1 MALYLMMGTYTND
14 SAGPLIKGNSD
25 RRAAMV
31 TMIESVGGV
40 FKDYHITRGEYD
52 FCIIAEF
59 EAYEK
64 VAAIVLNAKASG
76 TLKDSMVLEAL
87 DLGMIRKYSEDV
99 DYTPPKSWVTCYN
112 QNEETSAIGEIVSFY
127 ENKSVLKEYNFEL
140 LMRELCSFVGYIRCL

>member
-59 EAYEK
+59 DAYEK

-76 TLKDSMVLEAL
+76 TLKDSMILEAL
-87 DLGMIRKYSEDV
+87 DLRKIRKYSEDV
-99 DYTPPKSWVTCYN
+99 NYTPPKTWVTY
-112 QNEETSAIGEIVSFY
+112 
-127 ENKSVLKEYNFEL
+127 
-140 LMRELCSFVGYIRCL
+140 

>member
-14 SAGPLIKGNSD
+14 SAGPLIKGKSD

-59 EAYEK
+59 DAYEK

-76 TLKDSMVLEAL
+76 TLKDSMILEAL
-87 DLGMIRKYSEDV
+87 DLGKIRKYSEDV
-99 DYTPPKSWVTCYN
+99 NYSPPETWPAYYD
-112 QNEETSAIGEIVSFY
+112 QNGENSSISELVSFN
-127 ENKSVLKEYNFEL
+127 EKKTVLRIYNFEL
-140 LMRELCSFVGYIRCL
+140 FTSELYMGL